1 MQSKVIEYTK
11 TYETIKS
18 HDKKPSMKANDKVT
32 YVLEL
37 SGKDFQVT
45 MEKCFNKQLQ
55 VCLKQTNKQKIER
68 LSKEITDIK
77 KNQMENF

>member
-32 YVLEL
+32 YGLEL
-37 SGKDFQVT
+37 SGKDIKAATTKF
-45 MEKCFNKQLQ
+45 L
-55 VCLKQTNKQKIER
+55 ER
-68 LSKEITDIK
+68 RAANIY
-77 KNQMENF
+77 

>member
-37 SGKDFQVT
+37 SGKDIKAATTKF
-45 MEKCFNKQLQ
+45 L
-55 VCLKQTNKQKIER
+55 ER
-68 LSKEITDIK
+68 RAANIY
-77 KNQMENF
+77 